1 MKGEFKRLLL
11 KEFGKSN
18 YKYYVSQILA
28 DKDSDEILSIPVIK
42 SMTKA
47 LILKSNGELT
57 LMETRLNETM
67 ISSYYICKGFVPYLL
82 TSILVVMLIQF
93 IVGTNLILFIS
104 AVSVLIC
111 LSLRLTQ
118 YIINKYC
125 YIDAR
130 LILSYRIS
138 LDIAKKLSSKE

>member
-11 KEFGKSN
+11 KEFGRTN
-18 YKYYVSQILA
+18 YKYFVSQILA
-28 DKDSDEILSIPVIK
+28 DKESDEILSVPVIK
-42 SMTKA
+42 SMTKS
-47 LILKSNGELT
+47 LVLKSNGELS
-57 LMETRLNETM
+57 LMEERLNEAM
-67 ISSYYICKGFVPYLL
+67 LSSYHICRGFIPYLL
-82 TSILVVMLIQF
+82 SSVLVVMLIQF
-93 IVGTNLILFIS
+93 IVGTNVILFIS
-104 AVSVLIC
+104 AASVLVC

-138 LDIAKKLSSKE
+138 LDIAKKLAMKE

>member
-11 KEFGKSN
+11 KEFGRTN
-18 YKYYVSQILA
+18 YKYFVSQILA
-28 DKDSDEILSIPVIK
+28 DKESDDILSIPVIK

-47 LILKSNGELT
+47 LVLKSNGELD

-67 ISSYYICKGFVPYLL
+67 ITSYHICRGFVPYLL
-82 TSILVVMLIQF
+82 SSILVVMLIQF

-111 LSLRLTQ
+111 LSLRLAQ

-138 LDIAKKLSSKE
+138 LDIAKKLSTKE